1 MKKFLAFFLALVM
14 VLGLCACGGNG
25 DEDKGGL
32 TADGKVKLTVGIKPN
47 ALIMDMDNN
56 ALTKWVEETCGVE
69 IEFQQYAGGTD
80 VASQIGGAIGA
91 RQELP
96 DILYGI
102 ELEDNTLSKYGKEG
116 YFLDLTEYYEDRD
129 GASKTFW
136 DRIESELDE
145 ETRDFVIRTI
155 TDADTGEIYCVPT
168 IETSLVDRMNYQ
180 MWINMEWLDAVGLDK
195 PTNNDEL
202 YEVLK
207 AFKEKDTNGDGNTD
221 DQIPLYGSKN
231 ASMSGD
237 VIDWLI
243 NLFIYYNEARNY
255 QVSADDKLS
264 PTYTDDKYREA
275 LQFINKLYK
284 EGLLSP
290 LTWTDGDSSMKSVIT
305 PGTGVARCGIF
316 AGHLTAHATPGSE
329 VLYEYEPLQTWGN
342 AVRSDVYLKSD
353 TYITEY
359 CEHPDKAFEVLMTL
373 FSWDGS
379 MRIRYGEKGANWTDA
394 DEGAKSDIGFDATY
408 KLISDPLK
416 IQSTAVWGTIASTLN
431 VWAEGETAQIAENMD
446 QWTATKS
453 KMHAESN
460 RLFEEAAA
468 NNNPEKVCPKLTL
481 TTEEK
486 EATKME
492 RTNINSLYYRAQTE
506 FCTGVRDPYSDADW
520 QAYLDQ
526 MEELGLSKVVEQMQS
541 VYDRT

>member
-14 VLGLCACGGNG
+14 VLGLCACGDNGEEGN
-25 DEDKGGL
+25 GGL
-32 TADGKVKLTVGIKPN
+32 TADGKVKLTIGIKPN
-47 ALIMDMDNN
+47 ALVMDMDNN

-180 MWINMEWLDAVGLDK
+180 MWINMEWLDAVGMDK

-207 AFKEKDTNGDGNTD
+207 AFKEKDTNGDGNKD

-243 NLFIYYNEARNY
+243 NLFVYYNEARKY

-284 EGLLSP
+284 
-290 LTWTDGDSSMKSVIT
+290 
-305 PGTGVARCGIF
+305 
-316 AGHLTAHATPGSE
+316 
-329 VLYEYEPLQTWGN
+329 
-342 AVRSDVYLKSD
+342 
-353 TYITEY
+353 
-359 CEHPDKAFEVLMTL
+359 
-373 FSWDGS
+373 
-379 MRIRYGEKGANWTDA
+379 
-394 DEGAKSDIGFDATY
+394 
-408 KLISDPLK
+408 
-416 IQSTAVWGTIASTLN
+416 
-431 VWAEGETAQIAENMD
+431 
-446 QWTATKS
+446 
-453 KMHAESN
+453 
-460 RLFEEAAA
+460 
-468 NNNPEKVCPKLTL
+468 
-481 TTEEK
+481 
-486 EATKME
+486 
-492 RTNINSLYYRAQTE
+492 
-506 FCTGVRDPYSDADW
+506 
-520 QAYLDQ
+520 
-526 MEELGLSKVVEQMQS
+526 
-541 VYDRT
+541 